1 MTKEFSHEP
10 DARRYVLRIDGEII
24 AVADYTISGKSISLH
39 HTYTNP
45 RARKQGY
52 AAEIVKFAVDD
63 VEANTELRVLPM
75 CWFVGQW
82 FEKNPDRA
90 GLLTRQ

>member
-1 MTKEFSHEP
+1 MTKDFSHEP

-24 AVADYTISGKSISLH
+24 AVADYTISGNSISFH

-45 RARKQGY
+45 RERKHGY
-52 AAEIVKFAVDD
+52 AAEIVKFAIDD
-63 VEANTELRVLPM
+63 VESTTSLRVLPM
-75 CWFVGQW
+75 CWYVAQW

-90 GLLTRQ
+90 GLLTR

>member
-1 MTKEFSHEP
+1 MPKDFSHEP

-24 AVADYTISGKSISLH
+24 AVADYSISGRSISFH

-45 RARKQGY
+45 KKRKQGY

-63 VEANTELRVLPM
+63 VESTTDLRVLPM
-75 CWFVGQW
+75 CWFVADW
-82 FEKNPDRA
+82 FEKNPERA
-90 GLLTRQ
+90 GLLTR

>member
-10 DARRYVLRIDGEII
+10 DALRYVLRIDEEII
-24 AVADYTISGKSISLH
+24 AVADYTISGKSISFH

-45 RARKQGY
+45 RARKHGY

-63 VEANTELRVLPM
+63 VESTTSLRVVPM
-75 CWFVGQW
+75 CWYVGQW

-90 GLLTRQ
+90 GLLTR